1 MIKLSTSFA
10 APALAFL
17 VALASGTALAAGLTK
32 GDQEFLEK
40 AAVGNLFEIEAGKM
54 ALARGKKEDVKL
66 LGEQSVSD
74 HTKNA
79 QELGRLA
86 QAKGVKL
93 PTELP
98 ADRKKKL
105 QAWSASRNF
114 DGLYLSALGY
124 NGHSQDL
131 ALFEKA
137 SKQAKDKDVRAYA
150 ARTLPI
156 LKMHRRAAHGSLT
169 NKS

>member
-10 APALAFL
+10 APALVAL
-17 VALASGTALAAGLTK
+17 VALASGTAWAAGLAK
-32 GDQEFLEK
+32 PDQEFLEK
-40 AAVGNLFEIEAGKM
+40 AAIGNLFEIEAGKM

-66 LGEQSVSD
+66 LGEQSVKD

-79 QELGRLA
+79 QELAQLA
-86 QAKGVKL
+86 AAKGVKL

-105 QAWSASRNF
+105 EAWAASKNF

-124 NGHSQDL
+124 NSHSQDM

-137 SKQAKDKDVRAYA
+137 SKEAKDKDVRAYA
-150 ARTLPI
+150 AKTLPV
-156 LKMHRRAAHGSLT
+156 LKMHNRAAHGSLT